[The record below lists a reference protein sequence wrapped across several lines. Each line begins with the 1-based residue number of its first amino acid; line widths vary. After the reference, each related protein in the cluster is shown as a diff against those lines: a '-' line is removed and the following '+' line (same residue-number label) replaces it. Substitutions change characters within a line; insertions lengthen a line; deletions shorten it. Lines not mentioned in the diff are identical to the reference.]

1 MDLSIVLPA
10 YNEMESI
17 SELTDRFYKV
27 LKTLKLSFE
36 IVYVIQGNDGSFELL
51 KKMKDS
57 GRKELKILY
66 FPTPIGVGRA
76 FKVGFFH
83 INPKTKYVLTMDAD
97 LNHPPEYLPDFLK
110 AIETTH
116 ADIVIGSRRIKG
128 GRIDKEADA
137 MYSNWKKAISWFTNI
152 FLVLLNLKVKDIT
165 SGYRLFKS
173 HVIFDI
179 RDKIRSR
186 NFEVYAEILFL
197 AKKFGCQ
204 FKEIPITFKARIY
217 GKSKLNFFTSGLGYV
232 KLMVRVFLSRR

>member
-10 YNEMESI
+10 YNERENI
-17 SELTDRFYKV
+17 PELTDRFYKV

-76 FKVGFFH
+76 FKVRFFH

-128 GRIDKEADA
+128 GKIEKEADA
-137 MYSNWKKAISWFTNI
+137 MYSEWKKIISGFANI
-152 FLVLLNLKVKDIT
+152 FLVILNLNVKDIT

-173 HVIFDI
+173 NVVYDI
-179 RDKIRSR
+179 R
-186 NFEVYAEILFL
+186 
-197 AKKFGCQ
+197 KKL
-204 FKEIPITFKARIY
+204 
-217 GKSKLNFFTSGLGYV
+217 KSKPHFSSEKYI
-232 KLMVRVFLSRR
+232 